1 MKIDMDIHK
10 WMGRPLVEVR
20 LNGMTVRN
28 CISADEEKG
37 EVLYYDNPPQTE
49 YTPEGIKLIIH
60 HSIGKV
66 QIILGDSVRKQ

>member
-1 MKIDMDIHK
+1 MKIDMEIHK
-10 WMGRPLVEVR
+10 WMGNPPVEVR

-37 EVLYYDNPPQTE
+37 EVLYYDNPPQVE
-49 YTPEGIKLIIH
+49 YATGEPELIVHRGIG
-60 HSIGKV
+60 SI